1 MKKNPSSSTPR
12 KTRNRKNPASIKTSN
27 TSLIK
32 EVFRGAGFTHIDSD
46 KKHIT
51 VSDQTGEIDHIFMW
65 ENVIVF
71 CEETTGKD
79 ISHHFPKKVMYHNL
93 ISKYKT
99 EFFTKYEMQDDSI
112 LKNMGEKY
120 DYDDLEIRHLYYS
133 EEKEVP
139 QGAARNGVVLEVMT
153 QKEAQYFESLTKII
167 GKSAKFEL
175 LKFLNISL
183 AVVGEARVSGKGVAS
198 HFLPAFALSSKRT
211 NYPENFILVS
221 LYIDPQTLLSRAC
234 VLRRDG
240 WKDPDLSYQR
250 FIDKKKLE
258 EMRKYLAGDGK
269 VFINNLIVTFPGNV
283 ILKDSQGN
291 ILRREDVEKNKQ
303 VEVELKEDIATI
315 GIIDGQHRIFAY
327 YEGEDDFEKKISQLR
342 RRQNLLV
349 TGVIFPESYTDKD
362 RIKFEAELFL
372 SINSNQKQVDTSL
385 QQDLDVIIH
394 PEKPL
399 SIARAIIQK
408 LSHEGA
414 LRDVAQTSQLTS
426 DHQIA
431 TGSLAPHVVEPLIR
445 IDNHLYTGW
454 NPSGSKTFENESDR
468 NEYIEYCYKEINSF
482 LITMREVLTFKWKPQ
497 KEGGVLNTTVIGGF
511 IHLYGQS
518 LKETVK
524 LDKTALS
531 FLKDFD
537 FTPYRGSRWAAL
549 STAILK
555 DIPKN

>member
-1 MKKNPSSSTPR
+1 MKKNPSSSSPR
-12 KTRNRKNPASIKTSN
+12 KTRKRKNPANIKTRN

-32 EVFRGAGFTHIDSD
+32 AVFRGAGFTHIDSD
-46 KKHIT
+46 NKHIT
-51 VSDQTGEIDHIFMW
+51 VSNQVGEIDHIFMW
-65 ENVIVF
+65 ENVIVL
-71 CEETTGKD
+71 CEETAGKD
-79 ISHHFPKKVMYHNL
+79 TSHHFPKKVMYHNL
-93 ISKYKT
+93 ISRNKK
-99 EFFTKYEMQDDSI
+99 EFFTRYEIQDDSI

-120 DYDDLEIRHLYYS
+120 DYDDLEVRHLYYS

-139 QGAARNGVVLEVMT
+139 QGTARNGDALEVMT
-153 QKEAQYFESLTKII
+153 QKEAQYFETLTRII

-183 AVVGEARVSGKGVAS
+183 ASVGDARVSGKGVAS

-211 NYPENFILVS
+211 NYPEGFILVS

-250 FIDKKKLE
+250 LIDKKNLE
-258 EMRKYLAGDGK
+258 EMREYLAGDGK

-283 ILKDSQGN
+283 ILKNPQGD
-291 ILRREDVEKNKQ
+291 ILRREDVEENKQ
-303 VEVELKEDIATI
+303 VQVELKEDIATI
-315 GIIDGQHRIFAY
+315 GIIDGQHRVFAY
-327 YEGEDDFEKKISQLR
+327 YEGTDEFEQKISRLR

-349 TGVIFPESYTDKD
+349 TGVIFPENYTEKE
-362 RIKFEAELFL
+362 RMKFEAELFL

-385 QQDLDVIIH
+385 QQDLGVIIH
-394 PEKPL
+394 PEKAL
-399 SIARAIIQK
+399 SIARAVIQK

-414 LRDVAQTSQLTS
+414 LRDVVQTSQLTS
-426 DHQIA
+426 EQQIA

-445 IDNHLYTGW
+445 IDSELYIKW
-454 NPSGSKTFENESDR
+454 NPSGSKTFNNEVDR
-468 NEYIEYCYKEINSF
+468 NEYIDYCYKQINRF
-482 LITMREVLTFKWKPQ
+482 LNITREVLTFKWKSQ
-497 KEGGVLNTTVIGGF
+497 KDGGVLNTTVIGGL

-518 LKETVK
+518 LKDTVK
-524 LDKTALS
+524 LDKTSLL

-549 STAILK
+549 SSAILQK
-555 DIPKN
+555 IPNN